1 MSSTVA
7 LLFSLVLLAG
17 NAFFVGAEFAVMA
30 ARRSQ
35 LEPLAEAG
43 SKRAALSLE
52 ALENVASLLA
62 CAQLGI
68 TVCSV
73 LLGAFAEDA
82 LHHLLAP
89 VLDRVGLPEVWSH
102 GIALALA
109 LLIVAYLHVVVGE
122 MVPKNL
128 AIAGPDTAALLLAPA
143 LLLVTKALRPII
155 ALLEAIAKAL
165 VRLLGVEPKDEMASA
180 YTAQEVHE
188 IVRESAREG
197 LLEAEQHGL
206 TSRVL
211 EFSDRVAADV
221 AVPTAQL
228 VTVRLGVTPAEVE
241 RLVAKRGFSRFP
253 VLTSPVLTSPVV
265 TSPVVTSPVVTSPVD
280 AAADVAAE
288 STRRNALS
296 EVGESAAPIA
306 AELAGYLH
314 LKDILYADEVQR
326 DEPVPRKRIRPLA
339 TVRPGDE
346 VEDVLA
352 TMQRTGSHLARVV
365 DEAGA
370 VVGVVFLEDVLE
382 ELVGEVTD
390 DSQLAADGRRRV

>member
-265 TSPVVTSPVVTSPVD
+265 TSPVVTSPVD

-370 VVGVVFLEDVLE
+370 VVGVVFLEDVRE

>member
-1 MSSTVA
+1 MSSTAA

-73 LLGAFAEDA
+73 LLGAFAEGA

-89 VLDRVGLPEVWSH
+89 VLDRVGLPEAWSH

-109 LLIVAYLHVVVGE
+109 LLIVAYLHVVLGE

-128 AIAGPDTAALLLAPA
+128 AIAGPDSAALLLAPP
-143 LLLVTKALRPII
+143 LLLVTKALRPAI
-155 ALLEAIAKAL
+155 ALLETIAKAL

-197 LLEAEQHGL
+197 LLEAERHGL
-206 TSRVL
+206 ATRVL

-221 AVPTAQL
+221 AVPIDEL
-228 VTVRLGVTPAEVE
+228 VTVRLGVTPAKVE

-253 VLTSPVLTSPVV
+253 VLTHGG
-265 TSPVVTSPVVTSPVD
+265 
-280 AAADVAAE
+280 
-288 STRRNALS
+288 
-296 EVGESAAPIA
+296 EVGAG

-326 DEPVPRKRIRPLA
+326 DEPVPRKRIRALA
-339 TVRPGDE
+339 TVRPDDE

-352 TMQRTGSHLARVV
+352 TMQQSGAHLARVV
-365 DEAGA
+365 AADGTVA
-370 VVGVVFLEDVLE
+370 GVVFLEDVLE

-390 DSQLAADGRRRV
+390 DSQLASDGRRRA